1 MISAKSKQKIESF
14 LTDSAC
20 KNAGLVLMNISS
32 EAIYLGAMNPLY
44 SKVTEVVEELKS
56 QYSIEVNLEQISPE
70 VWEKWYDNEEQST
83 GFNQASPNFF
93 TQENN
98 SLLSLE
104 DYPNESTENKDL
116 DVSSI
121 KVEPND
127 LKISEEEKDE
137 EEESPSDINLNA
149 PTETVDSKGI
159 DDNAKKSDSSLIK
172 KKSLLEEILQDNS
185 LSDINDAK
193 FDFFNEEEQE
203 EEEEDFDIIDDSD
216 FQDASDPV
224 IKAAGSI
231 LATCARLKASDIHA
245 EPLEDRMR
253 IRYRIDGV
261 LKEVYSLPKAKSRAI
276 SSRLKVMSKLD
287 IAERRLPQ
295 DGRIR
300 CRIDDTVSDFRV
312 STLPGKWGEK
322 IVLRALQSDSSM
334 LDLEKLISEKSE
346 LDLVRQ
352 MGSSP
357 YGILIVVGP
366 TGSGKSTTLYSILNE
381 RNTPDVNIS
390 TVEDPVE
397 YTLDGIHQ
405 VQVIREKGL
414 DFARALR
421 SLMRQDPDIILVGET
436 RDRETAQ
443 TAMEAALTGHMVFTT
458 LHANDTATAITRLA
472 EMGIPPYLVGS
483 SVIGVMAQRLIRK
496 ICPECSTYREID
508 LEKDQLAA
516 DFGIKKLKK
525 ATVIDISSDNIK
537 EKDLCPTCN
546 GTGYKGRLGL
556 YEVMKVNDEI
566 RELIMKSSTAD
577 VIRHKCHEIGI
588 RSLLDYGLHLVK
600 KELTTIEEVERVCL
614 LND

>member
-1 MISAKSKQKIESF
+1 MISDVSQKGIKAF
-14 LTDSAC
+14 LSEDAC

-32 EAIYLGAMNPLY
+32 DAVSLGAMNPVY
-44 SKVTEVVEELKS
+44 TKVTDVVKRIKEE
-56 QYSIEVNLEQISPE
+56 YSVEVNLEQISPE
-70 VWEKWYDNEEQST
+70 QWEKWYEEGLT
-83 GFNQASPNFF
+83 VIKEKPFF
-93 TQENN
+93 NN
-98 SLLSLE
+98 SE
-104 DYPNESTENKDL
+104 DEKTTKEITTLQDSVKEIDKSIEDTSKEEVIPKEAADRKAEDNK
-116 DVSSI
+116 VKTASNN
-121 KVEPND
+121 KN
-127 LKISEEEKDE
+127 
-137 EEESPSDINLNA
+137 
-149 PTETVDSKGI
+149 
-159 DDNAKKSDSSLIK
+159 
-172 KKSLLEEILQDNS
+172 KSLLEEILKDNS
-185 LSDINDAK
+185 LSDISKSK
-193 FDFFNEEEQE
+193 FDFFEVEE
-203 EEEEDFDIIDDSD
+203 EEEEDENEVDIIDDTD
-216 FQDASDPV
+216 LDNADDPV

-231 LATCARLKASDIHA
+231 LATCIRLKASDIHA

-261 LKEVYSLPKAKSRAI
+261 LKEVYSLPKAKAKAI
-276 SSRLKVMSKLD
+276 TSRLKVMSKLD
-287 IAERRLPQ
+287 IAEKRLPQ

-300 CRIDDTVSDFRV
+300 CRINNTISDFRV

-334 LDLEKLISEKSE
+334 LDLEKLISGKSE
-346 LDLVRQ
+346 LSLVRS

-458 LHANDTATAITRLA
+458 LHANDTATAITRLG

-483 SVIGVMAQRLIRK
+483 SVIGVMAQRLIRRV
-496 ICPECSTYREID
+496 CPSCSTTRSAD
-508 LEKDQLAA
+508 PKKNKLAV
-516 DFGIKKLKK
+516 DFGIEKLKT
-525 ATVIDISSDNIK
+525 ANVVDISDESINK
-537 EKDLCPTCN
+537 KDLCKKCN

-556 YEVMKVNDEI
+556 YEVMKVNDPI

-577 VIRHKCHEIGI
+577 VIRACAEEQGVK
-588 RSLLDYGLHLVK
+588 SLLSYGLELVK
-600 KELTTIEEVERVCL
+600 QELTTLEEVERVCL

>member
-1 MISAKSKQKIESF
+1 MPVENSQIESSMTNSISELKKF
-14 LTDSAC
+14 LASNVCQD
-20 KNAGLVLMNISS
+20 AGIVSLSVDQSDVL
-32 EAIYLGAMNPLY
+32 LGAMNPIY
-44 SKVTEVVEELKS
+44 KNVKNIVQQVEAN
-56 QYSIEVNLEQISPE
+56 YTVNVQVKQISPE
-70 VWEKWYDNEEQST
+70 EFEKWEETSNTIAFKDNKSSNEFDDSNKQLKNLDKNKT
-83 GFNQASPNFF
+83 TYTLPPN
-93 TQENN
+93 
-98 SLLSLE
+98 
-104 DYPNESTENKDL
+104 
-116 DVSSI
+116 
-121 KVEPND
+121 
-127 LKISEEEKDE
+127 
-137 EEESPSDINLNA
+137 INLNQDK
-149 PTETVDSKGI
+149 TSTLI
-159 DDNAKKSDSSLIK
+159 DKSDTQNKSLLKDLLEKSDSTTSGNGLDSSI
-172 KKSLLEEILQDNS
+172 D
-185 LSDINDAK
+185 K
-193 FDFFNEEEQE
+193 FDFFDLEE
-203 EEEEDFDIIDDSD
+203 EEEEDEEVDIIDDKEMSD
-216 FQDASDPV
+216 TNDPV

-231 LATCARLKASDIHA
+231 LAACDRLKASDIHV

-261 LKEVYSLPKAKSRAI
+261 LKEIYSLPKAKARAI

-300 CRIDDTVSDFRV
+300 CRINNKVSDFRV

-334 LDLEKLISEKSE
+334 LDLEKLISSKDE
-346 LDLVRQ
+346 LSLVRD

-357 YGILIVVGP
+357 YGIFIVVGP

-414 DFARALR
+414 DFSRALR

-458 LHANDTATAITRLA
+458 LHANDTATAITRLG

-496 ICPECSTYREID
+496 ICPSCSTERSVDPSKDNLAVEYGVKTLKEANIVDLSDKEID
-508 LEKDQLAA
+508 HEK
-516 DFGIKKLKK
+516 
-525 ATVIDISSDNIK
+525 
-537 EKDLCPTCN
+537 LCQKCN

-556 YEVMKVNDEI
+556 YEVMKVTEPI

-577 VIRHKCHEIGI
+577 VIRECAAEKGVK
-588 RSLLDYGLHLVK
+588 SLLDYGMHLVK
-600 KELTTIEEVERVCL
+600 EKATTLEEVERVCL

>member
-1 MISAKSKQKIESF
+1 MNSELKENKIEESK
-14 LTDSAC
+14 LKQIKEILSS
-20 KNAGLVLMNISS
+20 KRGINAGIVFISES
-32 EAIYLGAMNPLY
+32 QNMIKLGAMNPIY
-44 SKVTEVVEELKS
+44 SKVLEIVDEIKDKFSVEV
-56 QYSIEVNLEQISPE
+56 EVNQITTE
-70 VWEKWYDNEEQST
+70 DWEKWNSEEIQPIKPYEVDDS
-83 GFNQASPNFF
+83 NKVLKSILP
-93 TQENN
+93 EEK
-98 SLLSLE
+98 LE
-104 DYPNESTENKDL
+104 DIESKEA
-116 DVSSI
+116 I
-121 KVEPND
+121 KQEDQETKYASLQN
-127 LKISEEEKDE
+127 
-137 EEESPSDINLNA
+137 SD
-149 PTETVDSKGI
+149 
-159 DDNAKKSDSSLIK
+159 KKP
-172 KKSLLEEILQDNS
+172 KSLLQEVISNELT
-185 LSDINDAK
+185 NDLNNKQEDK
-193 FDFFNEEEQE
+193 FDFFDLDENPE
-203 EEEEDFDIIDDSD
+203 EEEEIDIIEDSELE
-216 FQDASDPV
+216 DADDPV

-231 LATCARLKASDIHA
+231 LSTCSRLKASDIHA

-261 LKEVYSLPKAKSRAI
+261 LKEVYSLPKAKSKAI
-276 SSRLKVMSKLD
+276 ISRIKVMSKLD
-287 IAERRLPQ
+287 IAEKRLPQ

-300 CRIDDTVSDFRV
+300 CRINDIISDFRV

-334 LDLEKLISEKSE
+334 LDLDKLISSKSE
-346 LDLVRQ
+346 LSMVRD

-357 YGILIVVGP
+357 YGIFIVVGP

-414 DFARALR
+414 DFSRALR

-436 RDRETAQ
+436 RDKETAQ

-458 LHANDTATAITRLA
+458 LHANDTATAITRLG

-496 ICPECSTYREID
+496 ICPKCSTTRNVD
-508 LEKDQLAA
+508 
-516 DFGIKKLKK
+516 
-525 ATVIDISSDNIK
+525 K
-537 EKDLCPTCN
+537 EKDHLAFDHDIRTIKEANVVDLSNNTEELCPICN

-556 YEVMKVNDEI
+556 YEVMKVNDPI

-577 VIRHKCHEIGI
+577 VIRSCASDHGVK
-588 RSLLDYGLHLVK
+588 SLLSYGLDLVK
-600 KELTTIEEVERVCL
+600 EGLTTIEEVERVCL

>member
-1 MISAKSKQKIESF
+1 MDSKLKENKIEGSITKKIKEILSSKRGINAGIVFISAAQS
-14 LTDSAC
+14 
-20 KNAGLVLMNISS
+20 NIK
-32 EAIYLGAMNPLY
+32 LGAMNPIY
-44 SKVTEVVEELKS
+44 SKVLEIVDEIKDKFSVEVEIKQITTEE
-56 QYSIEVNLEQISPE
+56 
-70 VWEKWYDNEEQST
+70 WEKWNAEEMQQIKTNE
-83 GFNQASPNFF
+83 F
-93 TQENN
+93 ENSN
-98 SLLSLE
+98 SFSNNTL
-104 DYPNESTENKDL
+104 
-116 DVSSI
+116 
-121 KVEPND
+121 
-127 LKISEEEKDE
+127 SEEKLEKNQLKE
-137 EEESPSDINLNA
+137 A
-149 PTETVDSKGI
+149 
-159 DDNAKKSDSSLIK
+159 IK
-172 KKSLLEEILQDNS
+172 KNDQEINDTSLQNSDKKPKSLLQEIISKELTNDLNNKQD
-185 LSDINDAK
+185 DK
-193 FDFFNEEEQE
+193 FDFFDLDENPE
-203 EEEEDFDIIDDSD
+203 EEEEVDIIEDSELED
-216 FQDASDPV
+216 TDDPV

-231 LATCARLKASDIHA
+231 LSTCSRLKASDIHA

-261 LKEVYSLPKAKSRAI
+261 LKEVYSLPKAKSKAI
-276 SSRLKVMSKLD
+276 TSRIKVMSKLD
-287 IAERRLPQ
+287 IAEKRLPQ

-300 CRIDDTVSDFRV
+300 CRINDVISDFRV

-334 LDLEKLISEKSE
+334 LDLDKLISSKSE
-346 LDLVRQ
+346 LSMVRD

-357 YGILIVVGP
+357 YGIFIVVGP

-414 DFARALR
+414 DFSRALR

-436 RDRETAQ
+436 RDKETAQ

-458 LHANDTATAITRLA
+458 LHANDTATAITRLG

-496 ICPECSTYREID
+496 ICPKCSTTREVD
-508 LEKDQLAA
+508 
-516 DFGIKKLKK
+516 
-525 ATVIDISSDNIK
+525 K
-537 EKDLCPTCN
+537 EKDHLAFAHDIRTLKEANVVDLSNESENLCPVCN

-556 YEVMKVNDEI
+556 YEVMKVNDPI

-577 VIRHKCHEIGI
+577 VIRSCASDHGVK
-588 RSLLDYGLHLVK
+588 SLLSYGLDLVK
-600 KELTTIEEVERVCL
+600 DGLTTIEEVERVCL